1 MNFIIVRTKRNH
13 YNKKKKRKQL
23 SHKWLQTL
31 KTKDNDKPNPTHHLP
46 EINQAQRFLLYIQ
59 RNKRQAKEQKQET
72 YWSDQDSK
80 HDM

>member
-13 YNKKKKRKQL
+13 YNKKGNNF
-23 SHKWLQTL
+23 HINGLQTL